1 VSPRFVSLGEIV
13 TTHGLGG
20 WLKLNCYNPDSTVLS
35 PARQVFLERQGIRSP
50 QEIESSQRY
59 RGGQFLVKLRGVDSL
74 TEAEKWVGFVLSV
87 PEEALP
93 PLPSGEYYHYQ
104 AIGLEVLD
112 TRGERIG
119 IVIRTLSTPAGELYV
134 VQGSSREYLIPA
146 VREIVEKVD
155 LSVGK
160 IIINPPEGLL
170 DL

>member
-93 PLPSGEYYHYQ
+93 SLPSGEYYHYQ

-112 TRGERIG
+112 GLAIEHADD
-119 IVIRTLSTPAGELYV
+119 AGAHWDAATDGFGQVCL
-134 VQGSSREYLIPA
+134 GA
-146 VREIVEKVD
+146 G
-155 LSVGK
+155 VGGLLP
-160 IIINPPEGLL
+160 PPERRGGRVPGLTG
-170 DL
+170 DAGT